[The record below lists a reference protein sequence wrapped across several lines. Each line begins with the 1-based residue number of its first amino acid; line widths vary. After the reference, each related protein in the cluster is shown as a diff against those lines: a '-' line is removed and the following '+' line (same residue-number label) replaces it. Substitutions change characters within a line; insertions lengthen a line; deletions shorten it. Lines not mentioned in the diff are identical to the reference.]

1 MAFKINVQTT
11 RAALLAALISPCL
24 IWPSAALAAESME
37 VGRNSAVKGDVKILS
52 TEEIV
57 ARQALIKEPV
67 FLGDRVTSKI
77 GSSLQVL
84 LKDDSTFTV
93 GPQCDMV
100 IDKFVYDPKS
110 NNNSISAKVK
120 KGMFR
125 FASGKVSKSNP
136 QQVNVTTPTA
146 TMGIRGTMVEV
157 LVGPEAFLCA
167 KKEGLLAADIR
178 MDHAGATLVILRGPG
193 SNTTSLNRQG
203 EVIIESAGKTVT
215 LTESGTGVLVSNGDQ
230 KPSDPFVVSDQ
241 LFNYFNRRL
250 RTKPNQNGN
259 FRPFKIDDEWFTP
272 KPQKTN
278 AENIELFTP
287 LDSIEDTD
295 WPTSIGVDDF
305 DIDDA
310 FRPPAN

>member
-1 MAFKINVQTT
+1 MGAKMTFKINRGPV
-11 RAALLAALISPCL
+11 RAALLSVAVCPIL
-24 IWPSAALAAESME
+24 ALAADNTE

-52 TEEIV
+52 VEEFT
-57 ARQALIKEPV
+57 ARQAIVKEPV
-67 FLGDRVTSKI
+67 FLGDKVTSRI

-100 IDKFVYDPKS
+100 IDKFVYDPKKDT
-110 NNNSISAKVK
+110 NSLSANVK

-136 QQVNVTTPTA
+136 KEVNITTPTA

-167 KKEGLLAADIR
+167 KHEGLLVGDIR

-193 SNTTSLNRQG
+193 SNTTSNNRQG
-203 EVIIESAGKTVT
+203 EVLIESAGETVR
-215 LTESGTGVLVSNGDQ
+215 LTESGTGVLVTSAEQ
-230 KPSDPFVVSDQ
+230 SPSEPFVVSED

-250 RTKPNQNGN
+250 RTQPGKTEN
-259 FRPFKIDDEWFTP
+259 FQPFEIDEAWFTP
-272 KPQKTN
+272 RPRV
-278 AENIELFTP
+278 AEEDIQLFTP

-295 WPTSIGVDDF
+295 WPSQFSG
-305 DIDDA
+305 DIEIEIDA
-310 FRPPAN
+310 DR

>member
-1 MAFKINVQTT
+1 MIFKFQPKPLKIILLSAIICPAVAF
-11 RAALLAALISPCL
+11 AADST
-24 IWPSAALAAESME
+24 E

-52 TEEIV
+52 VEELI
-57 ARQALIKEPV
+57 ARQAIVKEPV
-67 FLGDRVTSKI
+67 FLGDKVTSKI

-100 IDKFVYDPKS
+100 IDKFVYDPDK
-110 NNNSISAKVK
+110 NTNSISAKVK

-125 FASGKVSKSNP
+125 FASGKVSKTNP
-136 QQVNVTTPTA
+136 QEVNIETPTA

-167 KKEGLLAADIR
+167 KKEGLLAGDIR

-193 SNTTSLNRQG
+193 KNTTSVNRQG
-203 EVIIESAGKTVT
+203 EVIVKSAGQEVT
-215 LTESGTGVLVSNGDQ
+215 LTQSGTGVLVSNSDQ
-230 KPSDPFVVSDQ
+230 KPSEPFVVSDE

-250 RTKPNQNGN
+250 RTKPTQTGN
-259 FRPFKIDDEWFTP
+259 FRPFVIDEAWFTP
-272 KPQKTN
+272 KPRQ
-278 AENIELFTP
+278 AEEDVELFTP

-295 WPTSIGVDDF
+295 WPSQLGNEIDDGF
-305 DIDDA
+305 EDEFEDDLDIDQ
-310 FRPPAN
+310 

>member
-1 MAFKINVQTT
+1 MTFKM
-11 RAALLAALISPCL
+11 RARPIKSALLAAMFCPAL
-24 IWPSAALAAESME
+24 ALAAENTE

-52 TEEIV
+52 VAEFN
-57 ARQALIKEPV
+57 ARQAIVKDPI
-67 FLGDRVTSKI
+67 FLGDKVTSKL

-100 IDKFVYDPKS
+100 IDNFVYDPNK
-110 NNNSISAKVK
+110 NTNSLSAKVK

-136 QQVNVTTPTA
+136 KEVNITTPTA
-146 TMGIRGTMVEV
+146 SMGIRGTMVEV

-167 KKEGLLAADIR
+167 KHEGLLAGNIQ

-193 SNTTSLNRQG
+193 SNTTSNNRQG
-203 EVIIESAGKTVT
+203 EVIIESAGETVT
-215 LTESGTGVLVSNGDQ
+215 LTESGTGVLVTSADQ
-230 KPSDPFVVSDQ
+230 KPSDPFVVTEE

-250 RTKPNQNGN
+250 RTKPSQTEN
-259 FRPFKIDDEWFTP
+259 FQPFEIEESWFTP
-272 KPQKTN
+272 RPQIVEKD
-278 AENIELFTP
+278 IELFTP

-295 WPTSIGVDDF
+295 WPSQLGSEVGD
-305 DIDDA
+305 
-310 FRPPAN
+310 